1 MVSVSFSLREE
12 LLFVR
17 LKSELVRLPLLLL
30 LTLVLLLLLAGN
42 FVVEVRV
49 ALLVKLAVVV
59 LAVVVEPV
67 TFNKFFVVAAVAG
80 AEPVVTLTSI
90 KVVFVV

>member
-1 MVSVSFSLREE
+1 M
-12 LLFVR
+12 LLVR

-49 ALLVKLAVVV
+49 ALLVKLAIVV

-90 KVVFVV
+90 RVVFVV